1 MQESSSF
8 IGIVCVECRT
18 EQPVTS
24 PSPVCRRCGGR
35 LEVVLDLEAAREK
48 VTKRSIRESKSRGV
62 WKYRELLPIMNPRG
76 IVSLGEGNTNLMR
89 SESLAQVLGMRRLYI
104 KDETSNPS
112 GSFLDR
118 GTTVEISRAKA
129 LAYRVV
135 ACGWSGNLASSS
147 AAYCARGGL
156 HSLAYMPS
164 QIDLGKLYQI
174 VAYGA
179 EIIPCAS
186 RESASRKVSE
196 RMDDHYP
203 LTPSNAFFLEGI
215 KTSGI
220 EVADQMDWKL
230 PDWIIV
236 PMGNGSHLAMIRKG
250 LKDLE
255 LLGVV
260 EKAST
265 RLLGVQ
271 VEGFSPIADRIKS
284 RGAKS
289 KSGDSTFARDI
300 AVRDPGMAD
309 EAIEAIRS
317 SGGDA
322 LVVSEKEILDAVKSL
337 ASNEGIFA
345 EPAAASTVAAI
356 RGALESGMIGRSETV
371 VCMITG
377 MGLKDPA
384 MARKLASRNR
394 AARNIITRFEEMPF
408 TRRIGDSKLAILR
421 IIQESESYAY
431 GIRKQLS
438 DQGRSMSL
446 VSVYQHLSELE
457 ELGLVVV
464 ERRDRTAERRVRVYY
479 SLTARGQDVLSSLSE
494 AAV

>member
-8 IGIVCVECRT
+8 VGIVCVNCHA
-18 EQPVTS
+18 EQPVGS

-35 LEVVLDLEAAREK
+35 LEVVLDLEGVKER
-48 VTKRSIRESKSRGV
+48 VTKESIRESKIRGV
-62 WKYRELLPIMNPRG
+62 WKYRELLPVMNPKG

-89 SESLAQVLGMRRLYI
+89 SESLAQVLGMRKLFI

-129 LAYRVV
+129 LAYRAV

-156 HSLAYMPS
+156 HSIAYLPS

-179 EIIPCAS
+179 EIIPCTS
-186 RESASRKVSE
+186 RENASMKVSE
-196 RMDDHYP
+196 RLDEHYP
-203 LTPSNAFFLEGI
+203 LTPSNPFFLEGV

-220 EVADQMDWKL
+220 EVADQMDWKM

-236 PMGNGSHLAMIRKG
+236 PMGNGSHLAMIHKG
-250 LKDLE
+250 LRDLE
-255 LLGVV
+255 AIGIV
-260 EKAST
+260 EKAGT

-271 VEGFSPIADRIKS
+271 VEGFSPIVDRI
-284 RGAKS
+284 RTR
-289 KSGDSTFARDI
+289 SGKNKTGDAAFARDI

-309 EAIEAIRS
+309 EAIQAIQS

-345 EPAAASTVAAI
+345 EPAAASTIAAV
-356 RGALESGMIGRSETV
+356 RKGLDSGVLGRSESV
-371 VCMITG
+371 VCVITG

-384 MARKLASRNR
+384 MARKLASRDR
-394 AARNIITRFEEMPF
+394 AARNIITRFEETPF

-421 IIQESESYAY
+421 ILQESESYAY
-431 GIRKQLS
+431 GIRKELS
-438 DQGRSMSL
+438 ALGRDMSL
-446 VSVYQHLSELE
+446 VSVYQHLSQLE
-457 ELGLVVV
+457 DMGLIVV

-479 SLTARGQDVLSSLSE
+479 ALTARGQEVLSSLTE
-494 AAV
+494 GGA